1 MSKKLS
7 MDQATALQVSL
18 LSFEMRLTVQ
28 AEVQQELER
37 REWAEAGGA
46 SYYRFLD
53 RLANLQTT

>member
-18 LSFEMRLTVQ
+18 LSFQMRLTVQ

-46 SYYRFLD
+46 SC
-53 RLANLQTT
+53 